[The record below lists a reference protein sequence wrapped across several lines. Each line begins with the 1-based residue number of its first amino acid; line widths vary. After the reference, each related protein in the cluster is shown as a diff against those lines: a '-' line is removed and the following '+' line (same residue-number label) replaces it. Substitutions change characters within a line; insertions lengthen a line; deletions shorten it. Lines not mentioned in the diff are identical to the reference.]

1 MEFSLFSVL
10 LSTLGTESEV
20 MGRELV
26 EEAVEVLDQNARD
39 RGHVVGFNVIFME
52 SSLDPKPPPTQVER

>member
-1 MEFSLFSVL
+1 
-10 LSTLGTESEV
+10 

-26 EEAVEVLDQNARD
+26 EEAVEILDQNARD

-52 SSLDPKPPPTQVER
+52 SSFVDPNKPAPAQVLSFLSFFILRY

>member
-1 MEFSLFSVL
+1 
-10 LSTLGTESEV
+10 

-52 SSLDPKPPPTQVER
+52 SSLDPRPHPSQVILCFMFTILF

>member
-1 MEFSLFSVL
+1 
-10 LSTLGTESEV
+10 

-52 SSLDPKPPPTQVER
+52 SSLDPRPQSQVWLLDCF